1 MHGVVTVRVG
11 SLAVPT
17 VIDDLA
23 WVAARLGTTETE
35 RELAARITAGL
46 RPGTQLELE
55 PASIAEQAALAA
67 ALSELIWDRHGGQVL
82 RRLREAVVTYQLNAP
97 EPIPAEA
104 TDATL
109 VSELVLRIKD
119 ATTPAADRE

>member
-82 RRLREAVVTYQLNAP
+82 RRLREAVATYQLNAP

-119 ATTPAADRE
+119 ATTQAADRE

>member
-55 PASIAEQAALAA
+55 PASIAEQAALTA

-82 RRLREAVVTYQLNAP
+82 RRLREAVATYQLNAP
-97 EPIPAEA
+97 EPVPAEA

-119 ATTPAADRE
+119 ATTQAADRE

>member
-17 VIDDLA
+17 VINDLA
-23 WVAARLGTTETE
+23 WIAARLSTTETE
-35 RELAARITAGL
+35 RALAARITAGL

-55 PASIAEQAALAA
+55 PASIAEQTALAA

-82 RRLREAVVTYQLNAP
+82 RRLRDAVVTYPLNGP
-97 EPIPAEA
+97 EPIPDEA
-104 TDATL
+104 TGATL
-109 VSELVLRIKD
+109 VSELARRVRD
-119 ATTPAADRE
+119 ATARAADRE